1 MLGSGV
7 TSSVLGKVGYA
18 AACLAAMVVIV
29 VAGYAHGL
37 VNLTNQIEGGA
48 SIGGGPSVGA
58 MNILLMGLESRTD
71 FDGNTLSAAQ
81 LTTTHSGSDEPG
93 GDLGAQDTDTLIL
106 IHVFAGGQKAVG
118 YSIPRD
124 DVVNYP
130 HTSDGVTEG
139 KIDGA
144 YNYAYTQYVS
154 ENIGKMGKDA
164 LYQGANQAG
173 QVFQVQTVESVT
185 GVHIDHFVVSNIYGF
200 ELIAQ
205 ELGGME
211 VCLKPA
217 PASIEPDGF
226 GFGGN
231 LVDLPFPGANF
242 KLDSNSG
249 FNAIKYDGYNSKT
262 DAAQYLHLS
271 PPQAL
276 AFVRARDSLPGVD
289 IGRTHRQ
296 QAAIDYIIYD
306 LKNRNVLTDPTVISS
321 LLTGASSYLKTD
333 SGFSLLDFAPEM
345 KSLTGSN
352 LSLATL
358 PDAAVQNIY
367 IPAFGNQLQD
377 ANYIYVP
384 DIQRMVNA
392 GFYGSAAVKPA
403 KSVTVDVYNGSGAPG
418 LAGDAAQAFASQG
431 YTAGKADN
439 ASAQSQ
445 PVQDDSQVFYGAG
458 AAADAESIADQVG
471 AMTAGGAL
479 GATALPSLPAG
490 HVEVLLGST
499 VTALPAGLE
508 TYGGSTVTAQ
518 DFSTAAQQN
527 HLPASEL
534 PPASAT
540 ASGTA
545 GTQSVS
551 SVLAGARPQASA
563 DPATK
568 PTAKPSA
575 GSTSPA
581 SDNQAVPANAR
592 FGIPCV
598 Y

>member
-1 MLGSGV
+1 VLGSGV

-37 VNLTNQIEGGA
+37 VKLTNQIEGGA

-71 FDGNTLSAAQ
+71 FDGNTLSSAQ
-81 LTTTHSGSDEPG
+81 LATTHSGSNQPG
-93 GDLGAQDTDTLIL
+93 GNLGAQDTDTLIL
-106 IHVFAGGQKAVG
+106 IHVFAGGQKAIG

-144 YNYAYTQYVS
+144 YNYAYTQYVN
-154 ENIGKMGKDA
+154 ENSAKMSKDA
-164 LYQGANQAG
+164 LYQGANAAA
-173 QVFQVQTVESVT
+173 QVLQVQTVESVT

-205 ELGGME
+205 ELGGLE

-226 GFGGN
+226 GYGGN

-249 FNAIKYDGYNSKT
+249 FNAVKYDGYNSKK
-262 DAAQYLHLS
+262 DAAQYLHLQ

-321 LLTGASSYLKTD
+321 LLSGASSYLKTD

-418 LAGDAAQAFASQG
+418 LAGDASQAFASQG
-431 YTAGKADN
+431 YTDGKSAN
-439 ASAQSQ
+439 SAAQSQ
-445 PVQDDSQVFYGAG
+445 PVQDETQVFYGAG
-458 AAADAESIADQVG
+458 AAADAESIADQAG
-471 AMTAGGAL
+471 AMTASGAL
-479 GATALPSLPAG
+479 GATALPTLPAG

-499 VTALPAGLE
+499 VTVLPAGLE

-540 ASGTA
+540 A

-551 SVLAGARPQASA
+551 SALSGAHPQAPA
-563 DPATK
+563 HPATK
-568 PTAKPSA
+568 PTAKPTTGSSSA
-575 GSTSPA
+575 FGG
-581 SDNQAVPANAR
+581 DQAVPANAR